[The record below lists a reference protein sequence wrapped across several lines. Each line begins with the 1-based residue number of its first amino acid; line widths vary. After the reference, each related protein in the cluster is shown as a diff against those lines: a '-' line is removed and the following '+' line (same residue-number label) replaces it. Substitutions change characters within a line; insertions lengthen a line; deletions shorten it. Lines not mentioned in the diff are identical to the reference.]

1 MLFTMKLLHGTT
13 VALRTAPNDNDT
25 LDKEV
30 CKMYKKKF
38 CNITVTNFKLL
49 RIATEK
55 HNIRNVCHRDI
66 TITSTVKDL
75 LIPNNILLT
84 KE

>member
-1 MLFTMKLLHGTT
+1 MLFTMKSLHGTT

-30 CKMYKKKF
+30 CKMYKKF

-55 HNIRNVCHRDI
+55 HNIRNICHRDI

>member
-1 MLFTMKLLHGTT
+1 MLFTIKSLHGTT

-30 CKMYKKKF
+30 FKMYKKF

-55 HNIRNVCHRDI
+55 HNIRNVCH
-66 TITSTVKDL
+66 
-75 LIPNNILLT
+75 
-84 KE
+84 

>member
-1 MLFTMKLLHGTT
+1 MLFTMKSLHGMT

-25 LDKEV
+25 LDKVV
-30 CKMYKKKF
+30 CKIYKKKF

-55 HNIRNVCHRDI
+55 QYQKRLSQRYHNNKHYQRFAN
-66 TITSTVKDL
+66 
-75 LIPNNILLT
+75 PQ
-84 KE
+84 